1 VSDNKI
7 QVLQEGRV
15 GILAEQEGNELW
27 MPAEAVRQ
35 ELEILAMPEMEVVK
49 VVTPNGDGDN
59 DVLIIKDIERYPD
72 NAVYIFNRQGQLLF
86 QIDNYNNADRVFEGR
101 DSSRKM
107 LEDGTY
113 FFKLEWVQDGK
124 KMDQQGWFYIK
135 K

>member
-1 VSDNKI
+1 
-7 QVLQEGRV
+7 
-15 GILAEQEGNELW
+15 
-27 MPAEAVRQ
+27 
-35 ELEILAMPEMEVVK
+35 MPEMEVVK

>member
-1 VSDNKI
+1 
-7 QVLQEGRV
+7 V

-101 DSSRKM
+101 DSSRKKM